1 MTTVR
6 KLVGA
11 VLVTLVTDRS
21 LLTLSVLQIVTA
33 PIVMVEHHRP
43 SLSVIL
49 AEKVLCRG
57 VAVEAV
63 PVIPAGSSSLVV
75 SQQHW

>member
-1 MTTVR
+1 MSTVR

-11 VLVTLVTDRS
+11 VLVTLVTDWS
-21 LLTLSVLQIVTA
+21 LLTLRVLQIVTA
-33 PIVMVEHHRP
+33 PIDIVEHHGP
-43 SLSVIL
+43 PLSVIL

-63 PVIPAGSSSLVV
+63 PVIPAGSENCRRRTLDL
-75 SQQHW
+75 

>member
-1 MTTVR
+1 MPTVR
-6 KLVGA
+6 KLIGA

-33 PIVMVEHHRP
+33 PIVIVEHQGP
-43 SLSVIL
+43 PLSVIL
-49 AEKVLCRG
+49 AEKVLCWG

-63 PVIPAGSSSLVV
+63 PVIPAGR
-75 SQQHW
+75 